1 MQSKAGAMGMVA
13 ADGVD
18 HQYLG
23 GDRQGADGLFERRAF
38 AEGEQG
44 GR

>member
-1 MQSKAGAMGMVA
+1 MQGKTGATVMVA

-18 HQYLG
+18 HQFLG

>member
-1 MQSKAGAMGMVA
+1 MQGKAGATGMVA